1 MNQKLIQLEIVTPER
16 VVSRQLVR
24 QITVP
29 TTTGEI
35 TVLPDHIPL
44 ISILEPGVIEFKLA
58 EGTQEVVAVSGGFI
72 EVLHDKV
79 VILADTAERAD
90 ELDEERIKIAQA
102 RAADLKKTAQD
113 ADDVQ
118 FANIAAQLEKE
129 LARGRAVSRWR
140 KIKGLDNI
148 HNK

>member
-1 MNQKLIQLEIVTPER
+1 MNQKMIQLEIVTPER
-16 VVSRQLVR
+16 VVSRLAVR

-29 TTTGEI
+29 TKTGEI

-44 ISILEPGVIEFKLA
+44 ISILQPGVIEFKLA
-58 EGTQEVVAVSGGFI
+58 DGQADILAVSGGFI

-90 ELDEERIKIAQA
+90 ELDEERIKQAQA
-102 RAADLKKTAQD
+102 RAAELKKTAQNI
-113 ADDVQ
+113 DDVQ

-140 KIKGLDNI
+140 KLKNLDS
-148 HNK
+148 NK